1 MSTLIKTTMTATIM
15 NDNKIVEYT
24 EPMFEQAKSE
34 AEASLEKFDPAEAVR
49 MAARA
54 AGWLD

>member
-24 EPMFEQAKSE
+24 EPMFEQTESE
-34 AEASLEKFDPAEAVR
+34 AEAPPEKFDPAEAVR